1 MPKKELETQP
11 GCSGGMTHMNGETHK
26 GLAEKHSSTGFGGN
40 NLIQAQTLGEFTTHM
55 KNKTNTKLL
64 KEVIENMYFHN

>member
-1 MPKKELETQP
+1 
-11 GCSGGMTHMNGETHK
+11 MNGETHK